1 LKELATKQF
10 FNWQNIP
17 MNRWIIGTR
26 PRTLSAAVIPV
37 IVGTAAADVEIIWWR
52 AIAAFLVALF
62 LQIATNFSNDY
73 SDGKRGVDSEERL
86 GPVRLVGSGLAK
98 PYEVKRAAF
107 LFFALAA
114 IVGAILSLIVN
125 PWLLLLGLASIAAGW
140 FYTGGARPYG
150 YRGFGEISVFLF
162 FGLGATL
169 GSCYIQSGEL
179 NGLSFLVSVSV
190 GLMSC
195 ALLEINNLRD
205 IAGDKNS
212 GKLTLA
218 VLLGDRRTRI
228 LYVFFI
234 DVSLII
240 GSLAVF
246 TKPWTVLIMIA
257 GIVAFPAVKSVLDGA
272 TGTELIVVLQQ
283 TSKVQITAGVFLT
296 LGLAI

>member
-1 LKELATKQF
+1 
-10 FNWQNIP
+10 
-17 MNRWIIGTR
+17 MNRWLIGTR

-125 PWLLLLGLASIAAGW
+125 PWLLLLGPASIAAGW

-234 DVSLII
+234 DASLII

>member
-1 LKELATKQF
+1 
-10 FNWQNIP
+10 

-140 FYTGGARPYG
+140 FYTGGVRPYG

-169 GSCYIQSGEL
+169 GSCYVQSGEL

-234 DVSLII
+234 DASLII

-246 TKPWTVLIMIA
+246 PKPWTVLIMIA

-272 TGTELIVVLQQ
+272 TGTELIVVLKQ

>member
-1 LKELATKQF
+1 
-10 FNWQNIP
+10 

-234 DVSLII
+234 DASLII

-272 TGTELIVVLQQ
+272 TGTELIVVLKQ

>member
-1 LKELATKQF
+1 MC
-10 FNWQNIP
+10 I
-17 MNRWIIGTR
+17 R
-26 PRTLSAAVIPV
+26 
-37 IVGTAAADVEIIWWR
+37 
-52 AIAAFLVALF
+52 
-62 LQIATNFSNDY
+62 
-73 SDGKRGVDSEERL
+73 DS
-86 GPVRLVGSGLAK
+86 
-98 PYEVKRAAF
+98 
-107 LFFALAA
+107 
-114 IVGAILSLIVN
+114 
-125 PWLLLLGLASIAAGW
+125 
-140 FYTGGARPYG
+140 
-150 YRGFGEISVFLF
+150 
-162 FGLGATL
+162 
-169 GSCYIQSGEL
+169 SCYVQSGEL

-234 DVSLII
+234 DASLII

-272 TGTELIVVLQQ
+272 TGTELIVVLKQ

>member
-1 LKELATKQF
+1 
-10 FNWQNIP
+10 

-125 PWLLLLGLASIAAGW
+125 PWLLLLGLASITAGW
-140 FYTGGARPYG
+140 FYTGGKRPYG
-150 YRGFGEISVFLF
+150 YRGFGEISVFVF

-169 GSCYIQSGEL
+169 GSCYVQSGEL

-234 DVSLII
+234 DASLII

-272 TGTELIVVLQQ
+272 TGTELIVVLKQ

>member
-1 LKELATKQF
+1 
-10 FNWQNIP
+10 
-17 MNRWIIGTR
+17 MNRWIIGAR

-37 IVGTAAADVEIIWWR
+37 MVGTAAADVEIIWWR

-125 PWLLLLGLASIAAGW
+125 PWLLLLGLTSIAAGW
-140 FYTGGARPYG
+140 FYTGGKRPYG
-150 YRGFGEISVFLF
+150 YRGFGEISVFVF

-169 GSCYIQSGEL
+169 GSCYVQSVEL

-234 DVSLII
+234 DASLII

-246 TKPWTVLIMIA
+246 TKPWTILIMIA

-272 TGTELIVVLQQ
+272 TGTELIVVLKQ

>member
-1 LKELATKQF
+1 
-10 FNWQNIP
+10 
-17 MNRWIIGTR
+17 M
-26 PRTLSAAVIPV
+26 
-37 IVGTAAADVEIIWWR
+37 
-52 AIAAFLVALF
+52 
-62 LQIATNFSNDY
+62 
-73 SDGKRGVDSEERL
+73 DSEERL

-150 YRGFGEISVFLF
+150 YRGFGEISVFVF

-169 GSCYIQSGEL
+169 GSCYVQSGEL
-179 NGLSFLVSVSV
+179 TGLSFLVSVSV

-234 DVSLII
+234 DASLII

-246 TKPWTVLIMIA
+246 TKPWTVLIMIG

-272 TGTELIVVLQQ
+272 TGTELIVVLKQ

>member
-1 LKELATKQF
+1 
-10 FNWQNIP
+10 

-234 DVSLII
+234 DASLII

>member
-1 LKELATKQF
+1 
-10 FNWQNIP
+10 

-140 FYTGGARPYG
+140 FYTGGVRPYG

-169 GSCYIQSGEL
+169 GSCYVQSGEL

-234 DVSLII
+234 DASLII

>member
-1 LKELATKQF
+1 
-10 FNWQNIP
+10 
-17 MNRWIIGTR
+17 MNRWIIGAR
-26 PRTLSAAVIPV
+26 PQTLSAAAIPV
-37 IVGTAAADVEIIWWR
+37 VVGTAVADVEIIWWR
-52 AIAAFLVALF
+52 ALAAFLVALF

-73 SDGKRGVDSEERL
+73 SDGKRGVDGEERL
-86 GPVRLVGSGLAK
+86 GPTRLVGSGLAK

-125 PWLLLLGLASIAAGW
+125 PWLLLLGVASITAGW
-140 FYTGGARPYG
+140 FYTGGIRPYG
-150 YRGFGEISVFLF
+150 YKGFGEISVFVF
-162 FGLGATL
+162 FGLAATL
-169 GSCYIQSGEL
+169 GSCYIQSGGL
-179 NGLSFLVSVSV
+179 NGTSFLVSVSV

-228 LYVFFI
+228 LYVFFV
-234 DVSLII
+234 DASLII

-246 TKPWTVLIMIA
+246 AKPWTVLIMVA

-272 TGTELIVVLQQ
+272 TGIELITVLKQ
-283 TSKVQITAGVFLT
+283 TSRVQIVAGVFLT
-296 LGLAI
+296 FGLAL

>member
-1 LKELATKQF
+1 
-10 FNWQNIP
+10 

-140 FYTGGARPYG
+140 FYTGGVRPYG
-150 YRGFGEISVFLF
+150 YRGFGEISVFVF

-169 GSCYIQSGEL
+169 GSCYVQSGEL

-234 DVSLII
+234 DASLII

-283 TSKVQITAGVFLT
+283 TSKVQITAGFFLT

>member
-1 LKELATKQF
+1 
-10 FNWQNIP
+10 
-17 MNRWIIGTR
+17 MNRWIIGAR

-37 IVGTAAADVEIIWWR
+37 VVGTAVADVEIIWWR
-52 AIAAFLVALF
+52 VIAAFFVALF

-86 GPVRLVGSGLAK
+86 GPTRLVGSGLAK
-98 PYEVKRAAF
+98 PYEVKRVAF

-114 IVGAILSLIVN
+114 IVGAILSLIIN
-125 PWLLLLGLASIAAGW
+125 PWLLFLGAASIAAGW
-140 FYTGGARPYG
+140 FYTGGIRPYG
-150 YRGFGEISVFLF
+150 YKGFGEISVFVF
-162 FGLGATL
+162 FGLAATL

-179 NGLSFLVSVSV
+179 NGVSFLVSVSV

-205 IAGDKNS
+205 IEGDKNS

-228 LYVFFI
+228 LYVFFL
-234 DVSLII
+234 DASLII

-272 TGTELIVVLQQ
+272 TGIELIAVLKQ
-283 TSKVQITAGVFLT
+283 TSKVQTVAGVFLT
-296 LGLAI
+296 VGLVL

>member
-1 LKELATKQF
+1 
-10 FNWQNIP
+10 
-17 MNRWIIGTR
+17 MNRWIIGAR

-125 PWLLLLGLASIAAGW
+125 PWLLLLGLTSIAAGW
-140 FYTGGARPYG
+140 FYTGGKRPYG
-150 YRGFGEISVFLF
+150 YRGFGEISVFVF

-169 GSCYIQSGEL
+169 GSCYVQSGEL

-234 DVSLII
+234 DASLII

-246 TKPWTVLIMIA
+246 TKPWTILIMLA

-272 TGTELIVVLQQ
+272 TGTELIVVLKQ

>member
-1 LKELATKQF
+1 
-10 FNWQNIP
+10 

-37 IVGTAAADVEIIWWR
+37 VVGTAAADVEIIWWR

-98 PYEVKRAAF
+98 PYVVKRAAF

-125 PWLLLLGLASIAAGW
+125 PWLLLLGLASIVAGW
-140 FYTGGARPYG
+140 FYTGGVRPYG

-169 GSCYIQSGEL
+169 GSCYVQSGEL

-205 IAGDKNS
+205 IVGDKNS

-234 DVSLII
+234 DASLII

-283 TSKVQITAGVFLT
+283 TSKVQITAGFFLT

>member
-1 LKELATKQF
+1 
-10 FNWQNIP
+10 

-86 GPVRLVGSGLAK
+86 GPVRLVGSGLAE

-125 PWLLLLGLASIAAGW
+125 PWLLLLGVTSIAAGW
-140 FYTGGARPYG
+140 FYTGGKRPYG
-150 YRGFGEISVFLF
+150 YRGFGEISVFVF

-169 GSCYIQSGEL
+169 GSCYVQSGEL

-205 IAGDKNS
+205 ISGDKNS

-257 GIVAFPAVKSVLDGA
+257 GIIAFPAVKSVLDGA
-272 TGTELIVVLQQ
+272 TGTELIVVLKQ

-296 LGLAI
+296 LGLVI

>member
-1 LKELATKQF
+1 
-10 FNWQNIP
+10 

-140 FYTGGARPYG
+140 FYTGGVRPYG
-150 YRGFGEISVFLF
+150 YRGFGEISVFVF

-228 LYVFFI
+228 LYVLFI
-234 DVSLII
+234 DASLII

-272 TGTELIVVLQQ
+272 TGTELIVVLKQ